1 MINHV
6 GISSSDQANRVE
18 KLMFIIVD
26 LMFYKYLNKVFI
38 KIKNGIEPLY

>member
-1 MINHV
+1 MWHFKFRPSKSCGEAWLYLSLWI
-6 GISSSDQANRVE
+6 
-18 KLMFIIVD
+18 D